1 MLILEVVGTNRE
13 TDLTDDAGLCGAFLV
28 WFCREKRMW
37 SNGRLISATWDTTE
51 LEARKED
58 IEGQDLLKWG
68 FRVGEVS
75 KEKETAV

>member
-1 MLILEVVGTNRE
+1 
-13 TDLTDDAGLCGAFLV
+13 
-28 WFCREKRMW
+28 MW

-51 LEARKED
+51 LEARKGD

-75 KEKETAV
+75 KEKETVV